1 MKMHCD
7 PRSIIKKSEKEVYE
21 RHRNGDTA
29 DIISTILY
37 ADARSGTFITNGV
50 ECLRGA
56 NEYET
61 LRNVWAFVKHNI
73 EYRADRAGHERVK
86 SPGALFTIGHGDC
99 KSFSIAIAAILRA
112 LGISYRYRFTAY
124 GPGDVT
130 HVYVIA
136 DGNRGPVILDAVHKK
151 FDEEARYYYKKDIR
165 PKKSSLNGISGFQVD
180 FSRWLIGLAFL
191 LLILNW
197 KK

>member
-1 MKMHCD
+1 MKTCS
-7 PRSIIKKSEKEVYE
+7 PKSIIKPSQREVYE
-21 RHRNGDTA
+21 HYRNGDTA

-37 ADARSGTFITNGV
+37 ADARSGAFVSKSV

-61 LRNVWAFVKHNI
+61 LRNVWAFVKNNVQ
-73 EYRADRAGHERVK
+73 YRADKAGHERVK
-86 SPGALFTIGHGDC
+86 SPGALFAIGHGDC

-124 GPGDVT
+124 APGDVT

-136 DGNRGPVILDAVHKK
+136 DGNRGPVILDAVHTK
-151 FDEEARYYYKKDIR
+151 FDDEVKYYFKKDIR
-165 PKKSSLNGISGFQVD
+165 PKKSSLNGLGGFQTGV
-180 FSRWLIGLAFL
+180 SNWLIALGVL
-191 LLILNW
+191 LLFINW